1 MKVTHQQ
8 QKQEQIILQLIE
20 DCNNE
25 YTLHKRIEILYRINS
40 LLPKGHRLKIPSL
53 ITNAYIN
60 TALYR
65 IEQTSVNYK

>member
-1 MKVTHQQ
+1 MKAIYQQ
-8 QKQEQIILQLIE
+8 QKQIISQFIE

-25 YTLHKRIEILYRINS
+25 HNLHKRIEILYQINS
-40 LLPKGHRLKIPSL
+40 LLPKQYRLKIPSL

-65 IEQTSVNYK
+65 IEKTSVNYE